1 MDIHWHNSI
10 DQIDAV
16 QWDRLATPLETPL
29 LEWQWLHF
37 LEDSGSVAPANGWH
51 PCHLTLWDGGRL
63 QAAAPLYI
71 KTHSEGEFVFDHWW
85 AKLSDD
91 YGVRYYPKLVAM
103 SPLTPAVGYR
113 FLMDDTLK
121 PSAIIPKMMAA
132 IDHLCRSMELSC
144 FQINFVDPDW
154 YARAFPPDLL
164 MSWHHQ
170 SFLWKNPGLIDFAG
184 YLKPFKSSQ
193 RRNIRREIR
202 QMDRQGIEI
211 RPLTGSQISPDMA
224 ALMFRYYLK
233 TNAQYGPWAAR
244 YLNADFFEKI
254 FKHLRHRLLLMA
266 AYHIADGTTPIALS
280 MLLRKG
286 NHLIGRYWGSAEQ
299 IKDLH
304 FNMCFYAPIRWAIA
318 NGIQTIDPG
327 AGSPHKIYRGF
338 EAVANTSLHRF
349 YDPRLK
355 VIFRRLIDEVNQME
369 HSNIRALNAQLPFA
383 QKASPSHRIE
393 DSSH

>member
-1 MDIHWHNSI
+1 
-10 DQIDAV
+10 
-16 QWDRLATPLETPL
+16 
-29 LEWQWLHF
+29 
-37 LEDSGSVAPANGWH
+37 
-51 PCHLTLWDGGRL
+51 
-63 QAAAPLYI
+63 
-71 KTHSEGEFVFDHWW
+71 
-85 AKLSDD
+85 
-91 YGVRYYPKLVAM
+91 
-103 SPLTPAVGYR
+103 
-113 FLMDDTLK
+113 MDDALK
-121 PSAIIPKMMAA
+121 PSAIIPKTMAA

-170 SFLWKNPGLIDFAG
+170 SFLWENQGFIDFAD

-202 QMDRQGIEI
+202 QMDRQGITI
-211 RPLTGSQISPDMA
+211 RPLTGSELSRDMA
-224 ALMFRYYLK
+224 MLMFRYYLK

-244 YLNADFFEKI
+244 YLNADFFDKI

-266 AYHIADGTTPIALS
+266 AYHVSNGTTPIALS

-304 FNMCFYAPIRWAIA
+304 FNMCFYAPIRWAIE

-338 EAVANTSLHRF
+338 KAVANKSLHRF

-355 VIFRRLIDEVNQME
+355 VIFRRLIDDVNEME
-369 HSNIRALNAQLPFA
+369 CSNIRSLNAQLPFA
-383 QKASPSHRIE
+383 QTESQAPAIE
-393 DSSH
+393 NSNK

>member
-10 DQIDAV
+10 GQIDPV

-29 LEWQWLHF
+29 LEWQWLNF

-51 PCHLTLWDGGRL
+51 PCHATLWDGGQL

-85 AKLSDD
+85 AKLSEN
-91 YGVRYYPKLVAM
+91 YGVRYYPKLVGM

-113 FLMDDTLK
+113 FLMDDALN
-121 PSAIIPKMMAA
+121 PSEIIPKMMAA

-154 YARAFPPDLL
+154 YATVFPSDLL
-164 MSWHHQ
+164 LPWHHH
-170 SFLWKNPGLIDFAG
+170 SFLWQNQGLTKFSD

-193 RRNIRREIR
+193 RRNIRREMR

-211 RPLTGSQISPDMA
+211 RPLTGSQISTEMA
-224 ALMFRYYLK
+224 PLMFRYYLK
-233 TNAQYGPWAAR
+233 TNAQYGQWAAR
-244 YLNADFFEKI
+244 YLNADFFDKI
-254 FKHLRHRLLLMA
+254 FEHLQHRLLLMA
-266 AYHIADGTTPIALS
+266 AYHSSNAATPIALS
-280 MLLRKG
+280 MLLHKG
-286 NHLIGRYWGSAEQ
+286 SHLIGRYWGSAKQ

-338 EAVANTSLHRF
+338 KAVVNTSLHRF

-355 VIFRRLIDEVNQME
+355 AIFRRLIDDVNQME
-369 HSNIRALNAQLPFA
+369 RSNIRSLNAQLPFA
-383 QKASPSHRIE
+383 KKESLSIG
-393 DSSH
+393 